1 MSEHEFP
8 HLKLLFQEIEH
19 CLSLADVDESNQYPS
34 EQSHIDGNIARFNKF
49 FKNSSEVMAIR
60 TYPHLPLDNERINN
74 GRTIQAIEEVQ
85 WKKIIIDLNLKPILP
100 AKVIGIEHFYGR
112 PFPIT
117 GEDGKLAFNLVGTV
131 ILAKEN
137 TFNDLPAISVDIMN
151 LCTMPKNPDRIQMF
165 SSMGDFQIVYGKESP
180 LLYTKE
186 KDEDETQWQPL
197 DENTAENFAL
207 MQIVIVTMLHQLNN
221 GEGYDFKKYQ
231 MNGNNLKCGVDT

>member
-1 MSEHEFP
+1 
-8 HLKLLFQEIEH
+8 
-19 CLSLADVDESNQYPS
+19 
-34 EQSHIDGNIARFNKF
+34 
-49 FKNSSEVMAIR
+49 
-60 TYPHLPLDNERINN
+60 
-74 GRTIQAIEEVQ
+74 
-85 WKKIIIDLNLKPILP
+85 
-100 AKVIGIEHFYGR
+100 
-112 PFPIT
+112 
-117 GEDGKLAFNLVGTV
+117 
-131 ILAKEN
+131 
-137 TFNDLPAISVDIMN
+137 MN